1 MATRSV
7 TPEPAERGRGARERI
22 LATAAELFYREGVR
36 AVGVGR
42 IADEARVAKMS
53 LYYHF
58 RSKDDLVAAWL
69 ERRDAVWMGWLEGA
83 VESAGGGVLA
93 VFDAL
98 REWFEQPDFRGCAF
112 VNTQAELG
120 HTDERVAAVI
130 AAHKRDL
137 RGFLTGLAAA
147 QGLPEPELLGRRLQ
161 LLVEGAIVTAAIEGD
176 AGAAAEAR
184 EAAERLLASA

>member
-7 TPEPAERGRGARERI
+7 TPGPAERGRGARERI

-42 IADEARVAKMS
+42 IADEAQVAKMS

-58 RSKDDLVAAWL
+58 RSKDDLVVAWL
-69 ERRDAVWMGWLEGA
+69 ERRDTAWMGWLEGA

-112 VNTQAELG
+112 VNTQA
-120 HTDERVAAVI
+120 
-130 AAHKRDL
+130 
-137 RGFLTGLAAA
+137 
-147 QGLPEPELLGRRLQ
+147 
-161 LLVEGAIVTAAIEGD
+161 
-176 AGAAAEAR
+176 
-184 EAAERLLASA
+184 